1 MRTAA
6 CTVMAVGLLIAMPA
20 LTPASAISTFPVQ
33 SATVRVA
40 AAADLQPVLPD
51 ILADFE
57 KQTGKHVE
65 VSYASSSVLAT
76 QLLNGAPF
84 DLFLSADM
92 SFPQK
97 LADAGLTDPP
107 LEYAEGT
114 LVLWARKDSPL
125 QPLSLDSLQ
134 SAKLQRLAVANPE
147 HAPYGRAARAAL
159 EHLHLTA
166 ALQSK
171 LVVAENIAQTAV
183 FAESGNAEAGLISL
197 TSAST
202 EKFRR
207 EGSYVVMPRD
217 AYPPLLQGAVVL
229 KHSPGAAGGQMLL
242 EFLLSPA
249 QQKQLAQRGLQPVK

>member
-1 MRTAA
+1 MRIPSRV
-6 CTVMAVGLLIAMPA
+6 CLLFA
-20 LTPASAISTFPVQ
+20 LAFVATSVLSQ

-40 AAADLQPVLPD
+40 AAADLQPVLPGV
-51 ILADFE
+51 LADFE

-92 SFPQK
+92 GFAQK
-97 LADAGLTDPP
+97 ATDAGLADPP

-114 LVLWARKDSPL
+114 LVLWARKDSPV
-125 QPLSLDSLQ
+125 QPLSLDSLR
-134 SAKLQRLAVANPE
+134 SSKLHRLAVANPE
-147 HAPYGRAARAAL
+147 HAPYGRAARAAI
-159 EHLHLTA
+159 EHMNLTA
-166 ALQSK
+166 ALHPK
-171 LVVAENIAQTAV
+171 LVVAENIAQAALY
-183 FAESGNAEAGLISL
+183 AETGNTDAGLISL

-202 EKFRR
+202 DKFRS
-207 EGSYVVMPRD
+207 EGSYIVVPRD
-217 AYPPLLQGAVVL
+217 AYPPIAQGAVVL

-249 QQKQLAQRGLQPVK
+249 QQKHFAQHGLQPVNK